1 MVAQVTS
8 KQIHS
13 ALKYTALVGI
23 NALYACVSVFTKYAS
38 EQIVLSARYILA
50 FVGAVGVMGVYAVL
64 WQQVLRRIDLSTA
77 YMFKGT
83 SLVFV
88 IFLASCL
95 FGEPVTWQNIVG
107 ACIIIVGIV
116 LYAKE

>member
-1 MVAQVTS
+1 MTS
-8 KQIHS
+8 KQTHS

-50 FVGAVGVMGVYAVL
+50 FVGAVGVMGIYAVL
-64 WQQVLRRIDLSTA
+64 WQQVLRRIDLSIA

-83 SLVFV
+83 SFVFV
-88 IFLASCL
+88 MLLAFCL
-95 FGEPVTWQNIVG
+95 FEEPVTWQNIIG
-107 ACIIIVGIV
+107 ACIIIIGIV